1 MGQRADE
8 IENVDPVGSVPAD
21 DSGYTASE
29 FATNAGYDGAL
40 NGMPYSEG
48 APDMYAAQVTSYATD
63 AEGEGDFDAGG
74 PDEIEITRVQIEQT
88 RTELSSTIDAI
99 QDKLAPSTLKEQAK
113 DAVREATVGKA
124 QDMVESATGKAQEV
138 VGNATDKAQEVVGS
152 ATDSARG
159 FGSSI
164 VETIRENPIP
174 AALAGI
180 SIGWLFMSSR
190 KHSSNNN
197 NSYNS
202 YAYSPGR
209 QYDQYGYTRRQD
221 WDDQYRGYSYDN
233 GYGNTGGQ
241 GIGDRASNIA
251 GQAQSA
257 VGNVAGQAQ
266 DMAGSAVGT
275 VQNTASNVAGSV
287 QDTAGQV
294 AGTVTDT
301 AGQLGQSAQQGYYQ
315 ARSGMQRMMDQNPL
329 AVGLMGLGLG
339 AAIGLALPETE
350 KENELMGEQRDQ
362 LMGVA
367 QNKVQDVA
375 QKAQSVAQEAVGA
388 AKDAAQSAA
397 EDQGL
402 TSSESSSSNS

>member
-1 MGQRADE
+1 MGQRAND
-8 IENVDPVGSVPAD
+8 IENADPIGSVPVD
-21 DSGYTASE
+21 DVDYTSGE
-29 FATNAGYDGAL
+29 FATGAGYDGAL
-40 NGMPYSEG
+40 NGLPYSEG
-48 APDMYAAQVTSYATD
+48 SPDLYATQVTSYATD
-63 AEGEGDFDAGG
+63 ADGEGDFETEG

-124 QDMVESATGKAQEV
+124 QDMVQ
-138 VGNATDKAQEVVGS
+138 NATDKAQDMVGNVTDKAQDVVGTATGS
-152 ATDSARG
+152 AKG
-159 FGSSI
+159 FGSTL
-164 VETIRENPIP
+164 VDTIRENPIP
-174 AALAGI
+174 AALTGLGL
-180 SIGWLFMSSR
+180 GWLIMSSR
-190 KHSSNNN
+190 KHSSSSSSSNY
-197 NSYNS
+197 SYN
-202 YAYSPGR
+202 PGG
-209 QYDQYGYTRRQD
+209 QYDQYGYTRQQD

-233 GYGNTGGQ
+233 GTGGTSGQ
-241 GIGDRASNIA
+241 GITDRAGNMA

-257 VGNVAGQAQ
+257 VGSVAGQAQ
-266 DMAGSAVGT
+266 DVAGSAVNS
-275 VQNTASNVAGSV
+275 VQNTAGNVAGTV

-294 AGTVTDT
+294 VGQVGDT

-315 ARSGMQRMMDQNPL
+315 ARSGIQRMMDQNPL
-329 AVGLMGLGLG
+329 AVGIMGIGLG
-339 AAIGLALPETE
+339 AAIGLAIPETD

-367 QNKVQDVA
+367 QSKVQGVA

-402 TSSESSSSNS
+402 TSAQ